1 MANGEIDVNG
11 RPASVRVDPISG
23 IERLSEGI
31 IWWVIL
37 AAIALMN
44 FEFIQVKS
52 TVGIYVLTALIGV
65 FNFLLHHTIPGRL
78 LLRHRTYWQ
87 VIVQLIFTAGL
98 VNLTGGIHS
107 RFYFVY
113 FLPIILTTVV
123 INQRRLTTEVLAL
136 VSLLTV
142 VEAAWSAGSRNFIS
156 TLPITTLK
164 IFTLVTVG
172 VFSNEL
178 GRWLARERKE
188 SEEKSQQ
195 LLDRARQLAAVRAV
209 ASHINSDIDINKTF
223 PLMAQEAKKIVPFD
237 RASIALSADGGTR
250 MELLA
255 VYGVGE
261 ESFGASYSCPLSGTV
276 LEKAMERGQ
285 PVVRAELT
293 PGGDSFTTTDLL
305 LAEGLRSHISFPLIS
320 HGQILGSLNLSS
332 VRPGLV
338 TSFDQDILKPLVEE
352 VAMALSNHMLFK
364 RVKQESITDSLTELY
379 NHRYFQEQLEL
390 EIKKATRRDRPL
402 AMIIGDLDHFK
413 VFNDMNGHVLGDE
426 ALRNVAKLLRNSVRA
441 EDLVARYGGE
451 EFVILLS
458 ETDGPGALLVAER
471 LRRRIEE
478 FKFNTKPD
486 VFTPLTIST
495 GIAVFP
501 KDAHVREWLV
511 KRADQA
517 LYIAKRRGRNQVC
530 LFSQQEL
537 SLDELSP
544 TELIKE
550 DLSLGIIQ
558 ALAAAV
564 DAKDA
569 YTYRHSE
576 AVSKFAC
583 VLAKGLGMSSGEIEE
598 IKMAGMLHDVGKI
611 GISDDIL
618 RKPGR
623 LTPEEWEIIKQHSQ
637 LACNI
642 LKHVLSLHP
651 IMSAVLHHHERYDGG
666 GYPAG
671 LKGDD
676 IPLVARI
683 LCLADS
689 YHALISDRPY
699 RMAFSPQAAL
709 EEIKNGSGTQF
720 DPALVKVFVQIL
732 STTPS
737 ELT

>member
-1 MANGEIDVNG
+1 MANEEVDVNG
-11 RPASVRVDPISG
+11 RPASVRVNPVSG

-52 TVGIYVLTALIGV
+52 STGIYVLTALIGA

-142 VEAAWSAGSRNFIS
+142 AEAAWSAGSRNFIS

-178 GRWLARERKE
+178 GRWLAREKKE

-209 ASHINSDIDINKTF
+209 ASHINSNIEIDKTF

-255 VYGVGE
+255 VSGVGE
-261 ESFGASYSCPLSGTV
+261 ESFGVSYSCPLPGTV
-276 LEKAMERGQ
+276 LEQALERGQ

-293 PGGDSFTTTDLL
+293 PGDSFTTTDLL

-426 ALRNVAKLLRNSVRA
+426 ALRNVAKLLRSSVRA

-501 KDAHVREWLV
+501 QDAHVREWLV

-544 TELIKE
+544 TELVKE
-550 DLSLGIIQ
+550 DLSLGLIQ

-576 AVSKFAC
+576 AVSKFAR
-583 VLAKGLGMSSGEIEE
+583 VLAKGLGMSPGETEE
-598 IKMAGMLHDVGKI
+598 IKMAGLLHDVGKI

-623 LTPEEWEIIKQHSQ
+623 LTPEEWGIIKQHSQ

-651 IMSAVLHHHERYDGG
+651 IMPAVLHHHERYDGG

-676 IPLVARI
+676 IPLAARI

-699 RMAFSPQAAL
+699 RKAFSPQAAL

-720 DPALVKVFVQIL
+720 DPALVKVFVQVL
-732 STTPS
+732 FTTPS